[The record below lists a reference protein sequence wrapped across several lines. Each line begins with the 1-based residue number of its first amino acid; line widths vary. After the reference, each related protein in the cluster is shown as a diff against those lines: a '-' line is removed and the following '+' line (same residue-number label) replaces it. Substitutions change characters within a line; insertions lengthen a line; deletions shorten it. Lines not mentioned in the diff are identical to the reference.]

1 MQSPSLI
8 ASSDRKNAAD
18 IVHSLR
24 SVRSQSTRI
33 TIMKNKIYL
42 ISGVCVVSLVF
53 CLPLTAQTLR
63 TQSSPA
69 ASPHATAGPASSP
82 SKQAAH
88 PIPFHGMVSAV
99 DQNTKT
105 FTIAG
110 KKASRVFKVT
120 DKSTITKGRNAATI
134 KDIAQNEE
142 VSGSA
147 WKNPDGSLE
156 AKTVKLGPAEK
167 AKPLASPTASPTAP
181 KP

>member
-1 MQSPSLI
+1 
-8 ASSDRKNAAD
+8 
-18 IVHSLR
+18 
-24 SVRSQSTRI
+24 
-33 TIMKNKIYL
+33 MKNKTYL
-42 ISGVCVVSLVF
+42 ISGVCVVSLAF

-63 TQSSPA
+63 TQSSPP
-69 ASPHATAGPASSP
+69 ASSAATAAPASSP
-82 SKQAAH
+82 SKQAAR

-99 DQNTKT
+99 DQDAKT

-110 KKASRVFKVT
+110 KKTSRVFKVT
-120 DKSTITKGRNAATI
+120 DKSTITKGRNAATM
-134 KDIAQNEE
+134 KDIVQNEE

-156 AKTVKLGPAEK
+156 AKTVKIGPAEK